1 MKLGG
6 KTVLAILGF
15 LTIAIFLYAILS
27 KRLSVIVA
35 LVLIPI
41 IFGIIGG
48 FGLEL
53 GEFMLE
59 GLQLVAP
66 TGVMLGFAILYFG
79 VLSNAG
85 MFDPILSRIL
95 KVVKGD
101 PLKVVIGT
109 LLFAMIAQLD
119 GSGASTFL
127 IVIPALLPLYDRL
140 GMSRIVLAGMVG
152 LGAGFMNIMPWG
164 GPTARAGTA
173 IGIDPG
179 EVFIPLLP
187 SMGVGFLW
195 LLFVAYWVGKKEQ
208 KRLGIQDYEYDL
220 QTEMSEEERG
230 MRRPKLFI
238 PNVLLTILTLTTL
251 VMQWL
256 PLPIVFIV
264 AFVIALMLN
273 YPKPDQQM
281 DQIQL
286 QARGAIPVLAI
297 IFAAGIFTGI
307 LTGTGMI
314 DAMALALVSTVPE
327 GIGGSMPALV
337 ALISVPLSLVFNP
350 DAYYFGV
357 MPILAQSAEMYGV
370 PAIEIAQASVLG
382 QMTVGFPLSPLTAST
397 FLLIGLAKV
406 ELADHQRFMFKW
418 AFLTT
423 IVMAIFAILTG
434 VISAW

>member
-1 MKLGG
+1 M
-6 KTVLAILGF
+6 LAVLGF
-15 LTIAIFLYAILS
+15 LTIAIFLYSILS

-35 LVLIPI
+35 LVLVPI

-95 KVVKGD
+95 KIVKGD

-152 LGAGFMNIMPWG
+152 LGAGLMNIMPWG

-256 PLPIVFIV
+256 PLPVVFIV

-281 DQIQL
+281 DQIQR
-286 QARGAIPVLAI
+286 QAKGAIPVLAI

-314 DAMALALVSTVPE
+314 DAMALALVSVVPD

-397 FLLIGLAKV
+397 FLLIGLAQV

>member
-1 MKLGG
+1 MIAL
-6 KTVLAILGF
+6 LGF
-15 LTIAIFLYAILS
+15 LTIAVFLYSILS

-35 LVLIPI
+35 LVLVPI
-41 IFGIIGG
+41 IFGLIGG

-53 GEFMLE
+53 GEYMLE
-59 GLQLVAP
+59 GVQLVAP

-79 VLSNAG
+79 VMNNAG

-95 KVVKGD
+95 RLVKGD

-127 IVIPALLPLYDRL
+127 IVIPALLPLYERL
-140 GMSRIVLAGMVG
+140 GMSRIVLAGVVG
-152 LGAGFMNIMPWG
+152 LGAGLMNIMPWG
-164 GPTARAGTA
+164 GPMARAGTA
-173 IGIDPG
+173 IGMDPG
-179 EVFIPLLP
+179 EIFIPLLP
-187 SMGVGFLW
+187 TMVVGFLW
-195 LLFVAYWVGKKEQ
+195 LLLVAIGSGRKSGIALAFKTLNFPLSEMTDEQ
-208 KRLGIQDYEYDL
+208 KQ
-220 QTEMSEEERG
+220 MK
-230 MRRPKLFI
+230 RPKMLI
-238 PNVLLTILTLTTL
+238 PNVLLTVLALAAL
-251 VMQWL
+251 VLQWL

-264 AFVIALMLN
+264 AFVIALVIN
-273 YPKPDQQM
+273 YPNPKDQM

-286 QARGAIPVLAI
+286 QATGMISVLSI
-297 IFAAGIFTGI
+297 IFAAGVFTGI

-314 DAMALALVSTVPE
+314 EEMAIALVNIVPE
-327 GIGGSMPALV
+327 DIGGSMPALV
-337 ALISVPLSLVFNP
+337 ALMSMPLSLVFNP

-357 MPILAQSAEMYGV
+357 MPILATSAEMYGV

-397 FLLIGLAKV
+397 FLLIGLARV
-406 ELADHQRFMFKW
+406 DLGDHQKFMFKW

-423 IVMAIFAILTG
+423 LVMAIFALLTG

>member
-1 MKLGG
+1 MIAL
-6 KTVLAILGF
+6 LGF
-15 LTIAIFLYAILS
+15 LTIAVFLYSILS

-35 LVLIPI
+35 LVLVPI
-41 IFGIIGG
+41 IFGLIGG

-53 GEFMLE
+53 GEYMLE
-59 GLQLVAP
+59 GVQLVAP

-79 VLSNAG
+79 VMNNAG

-95 KVVKGD
+95 RLVKGD

-127 IVIPALLPLYDRL
+127 IVIPALLPLYERL
-140 GMSRIVLAGMVG
+140 GMSRIVLAGVVG
-152 LGAGFMNIMPWG
+152 LGAGLMNIMPWG

-173 IGIDPG
+173 IGMDPG
-179 EVFIPLLP
+179 EIFIPLLP
-187 SMGVGFLW
+187 TMVVGFLW
-195 LLFVAYWVGKKEQ
+195 LLLVAYWIGKKE
-208 KRLGIQDYEYDL
+208 RNRVGIQDIEFSL
-220 QTEMSEEERG
+220 ELEMTDEQKQ
-230 MRRPKLFI
+230 MKRPKILI
-238 PNVLLTILTLTTL
+238 PNVLLTVLALAAL
-251 VMQWL
+251 VLQWL

-264 AFVIALMLN
+264 AFVIALVIN
-273 YPKPDQQM
+273 YPNPKDQM

-286 QARGAIPVLAI
+286 QATGMISVLSI
-297 IFAAGIFTGI
+297 IFAAGVFTGI

-314 DAMALALVSTVPE
+314 EEMAIALVNIVPE
-327 GIGGSMPALV
+327 DIGGSMPALV
-337 ALISVPLSLVFNP
+337 ALMSMPLSLVFNP

-357 MPILAQSAEMYGV
+357 MPILATSAEMYGV

-397 FLLIGLAKV
+397 FLLIGLARV
-406 ELADHQRFMFKW
+406 DLGDHQKFMFKW

-423 IVMAIFAILTG
+423 LVMAIFALLTG